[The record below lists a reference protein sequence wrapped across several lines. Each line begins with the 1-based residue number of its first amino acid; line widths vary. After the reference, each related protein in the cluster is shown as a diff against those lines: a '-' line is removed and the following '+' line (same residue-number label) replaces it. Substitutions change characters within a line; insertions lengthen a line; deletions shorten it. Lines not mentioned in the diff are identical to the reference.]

1 MGIQEIPQWPLMSIR
16 EVAARSG
23 VPASTL
29 RFYEMRG
36 LIKSHRNG
44 SSHRHYSRAVLR
56 LIAFIVFAQKIGYTL
71 DEIAEQL
78 VSLPEDTAP
87 SNKDW
92 QRLSRGWKQRVANR
106 IEELQRLY
114 INLDECIGCGCLSL
128 KRCKLTNPEDRAGR
142 NGPGARRWLGDKPPT
157 DIE

>member
-1 MGIQEIPQWPLMSIR
+1 MGTAEESQWPLMSIR

-29 RFYEMRG
+29 RFYESRG
-36 LIKSHRNG
+36 LIRSHRNG
-44 SSHRHYSRAVLR
+44 PSHRYYSRSVLR
-56 LIAFIVFAQKIGYTL
+56 LIAFIVFAQKIGYSL

-78 VSLPEDTAP
+78 VSLPADTLP
-87 SNKDW
+87 TNKDW
-92 QRLSRGWKQRVANR
+92 QRLSRGWKKRVADQ

-128 KRCKLTNPEDRAGR
+128 KHCKLSNPEDRAGR
-142 NGPGARRWLGDKPPT
+142 RGPGARRWLGDPPLV
-157 DIE
+157 

>member
-1 MGIQEIPQWPLMSIR
+1 MGTAEEPQGPLLSIR

-29 RFYEMRG
+29 RFYESRG
-36 LIKSHRNG
+36 LIKSHRSG
-44 SSHRHYSRAVLR
+44 ASHRRYSRSVLR
-56 LIAFIVFAQKIGYTL
+56 LIAFIVFAQKIGYSL

-78 VSLPEDTAP
+78 VSLPVDTLP
-87 SNKDW
+87 TNKDW
-92 QRLSRGWKQRVANR
+92 QRLSRGWKKRVADR

-142 NGPGARRWLGDKPPT
+142 RGPGARRWLGDPPPV
-157 DIE
+157 

>member
-1 MGIQEIPQWPLMSIR
+1 MGTTEEPQGPLLSIR

-29 RFYEMRG
+29 RFYESRG
-36 LIKSHRNG
+36 LIKSHRSG
-44 SSHRHYSRAVLR
+44 ASHRRYSRSVLR
-56 LIAFIVFAQKIGYTL
+56 LIAFIVFAQKIGYSL

-78 VSLPEDTAP
+78 VSLPVDTLP
-87 SNKDW
+87 TNKDW
-92 QRLSRGWKQRVANR
+92 QRLSRGWKKRVADR

-142 NGPGARRWLGDKPPT
+142 RGPGARRWLGDPPPV
-157 DIE
+157 